1 MQVADVETWEEE
13 SYLDGAVRKAS
24 LRCYLSQD
32 LRNAGSAVRKKWR
45 YLWVG
50 VSGPRKR
57 QTGTRKGKGT
67 HGTEAGRGRGAK
79 LCLEK

>member
-13 SYLDGAVRKAS
+13 TYLDRAVRKAS
-24 LRCYLSQD
+24 LWCHLSQD
-32 LRNAGSAVRKKWR
+32 LRNAGSAVRKKWW

-57 QTGTRKGKGT
+57 QTGTRKGKGI
-67 HGTEAGRGRGAK
+67 HGTEAGWGRGAK
-79 LCLEK
+79 MCLEK